1 MSKSLLIRMSLLL
14 ALVLLLAAAPAAAQD
29 APAYIARGPY
39 PVGTMELMLNA
50 ESERPLPVTVWYPA
64 LNPDGLPEEI
74 LYDTGIRAVLP
85 DIPDMMVHFPGRALL
100 DASPDS
106 AGGPYPLV
114 VYSHSATASRFFTAF
129 YQEHL
134 ASWGLVVM
142 AAEHSGSAFT
152 DGFVAPPPEVEVM
165 PYALSVALRMA
176 DVKAELDYAEVMTAA
191 GGELEGVIDTD
202 RSAVIGWSLGGNTAL
217 VAAGA
222 RFDFANMTEWCAAES
237 GREEHCRL
245 LEYVSELASAF
256 GIDPSSDG
264 LWASQGD
271 DRVDAIITMAQ
282 GWATAFG
289 EEGYANITIPVMT
302 MLGTGDPQFEIRRS
316 YDLVSSAQKALV
328 AFEGAGH
335 TIYGQCPPAFIE
347 GSFPFCFDPMWDIA
361 AAHEAINHLSVAF
374 LLTTLRGD
382 EDARAALAPE
392 AVSFPDV
399 TYEAT
404 GL

>member
-1 MSKSLLIRMSLLL
+1 MSKLMMIGISLLL
-14 ALVLLLAAAPAAAQD
+14 ATVLLAASPTGAQD
-29 APAYIARGPY
+29 APAYIGRGPY
-39 PVGTMELMLNA
+39 PVGTMELVLNP
-50 ESERPLPVTVWYPA
+50 ESARPLPVTVWYPA

-100 DASPDS
+100 DGMPDT
-106 AGGPYPLV
+106 ANGPYPLV

-142 AAEHSGSAFT
+142 AAEHRGSAFA
-152 DGFVAPPPEVEVM
+152 DGFVTPLETEVK

-176 DVKAELDYAEVMTAA
+176 DVKTELDHAALMTAE

-202 RSAVIGWSLGGNTAL
+202 HSAVIGWSLGGNTAL

-222 RFDFANMTEWCAAES
+222 RFDFADMTAWCAAES

-245 LEYVSELASAF
+245 LDFVDDVADTF
-256 GIDPSSDG
+256 GISPSTDN

-271 DRVDAIITMAQ
+271 ERVDAIITMAQ

-289 EEGYANITIPVMT
+289 EEGYANVTVPVMT
-302 MLGTGDPQFEIRRS
+302 MLGTGDPQFEVRRS
-316 YDLVSSAQKALV
+316 YEFVSSAQKALV

-347 GSFPFCFDPMWDIA
+347 GGFPFCFDPAWEME
-361 AAHEAINHLSVAF
+361 AAHEAINHLSTAF
-374 LLTTLRGD
+374 LLATLKGD
-382 EDARAALAPE
+382 EEARSALAPD
-392 AVSFPDV
+392 AVAFAEV

-404 GL
+404 GF